1 MPTTSSKFW
10 NSFFFLTALPF
21 QTICNRRLLIL
32 SSNINDDQMGAV
44 YLIDEQINFNFES
57 FQEKHYWAMQ
67 IYGSKVLSL
76 HRFKINIHFITDS
89 RRFNN

>member
-1 MPTTSSKFW
+1 
-10 NSFFFLTALPF
+10 
-21 QTICNRRLLIL
+21 
-32 SSNINDDQMGAV
+32 MGAV
-44 YLIDEQINFNFES
+44 YLINEQINFNFES

-89 RRFNN
+89 RCFNN